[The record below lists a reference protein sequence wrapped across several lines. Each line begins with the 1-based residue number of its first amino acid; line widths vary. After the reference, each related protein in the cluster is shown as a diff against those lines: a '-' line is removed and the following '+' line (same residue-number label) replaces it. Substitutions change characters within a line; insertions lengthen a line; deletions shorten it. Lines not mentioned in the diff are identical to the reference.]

1 MTWAVGLSRSVDNN
15 NDSNNIRTLPAI
27 FFSILRGGEWCSSA
41 LWLERPLLAYLFTYF
56 SVLRVIG
63 RQIQKKEH
71 NSVEDARATM
81 ELFKQVKSEWKT
93 DVVEETKKK
102 KPASKSSQ
110 KRKRVDNSFS
120 GTFVG
125 SQFVKWPR
133 IDSDPFFSDNYWPDD
148 IQVCWF

>member
-1 MTWAVGLSRSVDNN
+1 M
-15 NDSNNIRTLPAI
+15 
-27 FFSILRGGEWCSSA
+27 
-41 LWLERPLLAYLFTYF
+41 
-56 SVLRVIG
+56 LRVIG